1 MQKYK
6 RGKSSKEGKAMEDKG
21 KGEADLMLPDHDAG
35 IAVKKQAQPEE
46 DQALVDGA
54 YDCLMCFTSCRGQP
68 SLYCTACT
76 WNPWHVA
83 CAAGT
88 QFERVCPQ
96 CQRESGASWK
106 RGRFTTLQQS
116 GECVDLV
123 AEEEAAEE
131 QQRER
136 ELEESRKRSVCV
148 FITAVPIT
156 KLFAWGEGDSGG
168 HVLRETTS
176 RGLSGPVCPSRT
188 SERGESRSSTRSLL
202 TLYFS
207 ARVERDLIR
216 IALCRKLS

>member
-88 QFERVCPQ
+88 QFERVCP
-96 CQRESGASWK
+96 
-106 RGRFTTLQQS
+106 
-116 GECVDLV
+116 
-123 AEEEAAEE
+123 
-131 QQRER
+131 
-136 ELEESRKRSVCV
+136 
-148 FITAVPIT
+148 
-156 KLFAWGEGDSGG
+156 
-168 HVLRETTS
+168 
-176 RGLSGPVCPSRT
+176 
-188 SERGESRSSTRSLL
+188 
-202 TLYFS
+202 
-207 ARVERDLIR
+207 
-216 IALCRKLS
+216 